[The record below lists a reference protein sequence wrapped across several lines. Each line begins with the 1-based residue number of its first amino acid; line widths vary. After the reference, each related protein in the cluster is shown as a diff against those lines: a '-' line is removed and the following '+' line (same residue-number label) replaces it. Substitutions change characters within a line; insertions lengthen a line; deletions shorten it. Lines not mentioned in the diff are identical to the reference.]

1 LAGAPLDYCGSIV
14 GERNALGVDS
24 MKAAAAEDQELD
36 LGPLNAAWVIGG
48 PDSVAV
54 RLSFV
59 AKLFDRYLTRQL
71 SEVGLTV
78 AEWRVMAQL
87 SVVADNTVRELAL
100 QAWVDRAEVSR
111 AVASLARRGLVARRP
126 DPQDKRSPRFSL
138 TPAGRALGDEFRPQW
153 RALQKRLADRLQPQ
167 ELAFMNAKL
176 AEFARLFLDLLHD
189 EE

>member
-1 LAGAPLDYCGSIV
+1 MD
-14 GERNALGVDS
+14 E
-24 MKAAAAEDQELD
+24 EFD
-36 LGPLNAAWVIGG
+36 LGPLTAAWRIGG

-71 SEVGLTV
+71 SESGLTV

-87 SVVADNTVRELAL
+87 SVVAENTVRELAS

-111 AVASLARRGLVARRP
+111 AVASLERRGLLVRHANA
-126 DPQDKRSPRFSL
+126 QDRRSPRFSL
-138 TPAGRALGDEFRPQW
+138 TPAGRALGDEFRPRW
-153 RALQKRLADRLQPQ
+153 RTLQKHMADRLAPQ
-167 ELAFMNAKL
+167 ELALMNAKL

-189 EE
+189 ED

>member
-1 LAGAPLDYCGSIV
+1 
-14 GERNALGVDS
+14 LGVDS
-24 MKAAAAEDQELD
+24 RKASTAVDGTID
-36 LGPLNAAWVIGG
+36 LGPLNAAWAIGG

-54 RLSFV
+54 RFSFV

-71 SEVGLTV
+71 SEIGLTV

-111 AVASLARRGLVARRP
+111 AVASLERRGLLVRHANA
-126 DPQDKRSPRFSL
+126 QDRRSPRFSL
-138 TPAGRALGDEFRPQW
+138 TTAGRAQGDAFRPQF
-153 RALQKRLADRLQPQ
+153 RALQKRLADRLEPQ
-167 ELAFMNAKL
+167 ELALMNAKL

-189 EE
+189 ED

>member
-1 LAGAPLDYCGSIV
+1 VGSIA

-24 MKAAAAEDQELD
+24 VKTAAAVDEEPG
-36 LGPLNAAWVIGG
+36 LGPLDAAWRIGG

-87 SVVADNTVRELAL
+87 SVVTDNTIRELAL

-111 AVASLARRGLVARRP
+111 AVASLERRELLIRHANA
-126 DPQDKRSPRFSL
+126 QDKRSPRFSL
-138 TPAGRALGDEFRPQW
+138 TPAGRTLGDAFRPQF
-153 RALQKRLADRLQPQ
+153 RALQKRLADRLEPK
-167 ELAFMNAKL
+167 ELTLMNAKL

>member
-1 LAGAPLDYCGSIV
+1 MD
-14 GERNALGVDS
+14 E
-24 MKAAAAEDQELD
+24 ELD
-36 LGPLNAAWVIGG
+36 LGPLNAAWRIGG
-48 PDSVAV
+48 PESVAV

-71 SEVGLTV
+71 SESGLTV

-87 SVVADNTVRELAL
+87 SVVAENTVRELAA

-111 AVASLARRGLVARRP
+111 AVASLERRGLLVRRP
-126 DPQDKRSPRFSL
+126 NLQDKRSPRFSL
-138 TPAGRALGDEFRPQW
+138 TAAGRAFGDEFRPRW
-153 RALQKRLADRLQPQ
+153 KALQKLLADRLDPQ
-167 ELAFMNAKL
+167 ELAFTNGKL